1 MDNVK
6 ADDPSV
12 RHTDDDGCTGVENP
26 NEPLKC
32 VFSTI
37 NTVKLGTGTTARKQ
51 RNKHLW
57 YVKQQDCELYG
68 VRKINPHFVPV
79 GEETMIDREKLLSEY
94 TPEVAI
100 HNQRVAPAMHALTKT
115 LAKGDKYREKDE
127 LFSAEMEY
135 NKALHVDE
143 RNVRAIFGLG
153 LVYLARNDTENAQSV
168 FEQLVV
174 MEAAFN
180 VEHKH
185 LFNEFGIALRKHDLY
200 DEAVQYYG
208 RAVQL
213 TRDDE
218 NLYYNLARV
227 HYEKGEWEEC
237 FVNAANALRL
247 DNDHKHAKALC
258 DIILAMAADERLLV
272 KHNKPKVPKNVA
284 EQTKTLVDAIASG
297 ENLDAVKLDLAIVG
311 EAAKL

>member
-1 MDNVK
+1 MDDVK
-6 ADDPSV
+6 IDAPSV
-12 RHTDDDGCTGVENP
+12 RHTDDEGCTGLDNV

-37 NTVKLGTGTTARKQ
+37 STIKLGTGTTARKQ
-51 RNKHLW
+51 RNKNLW

-100 HNQRVAPAMHALTKT
+100 HNQRVAPAMQALTKT

-135 NKALHVDE
+135 NKALRVDE

-153 LVYLARNDTENAQSV
+153 LVYLERDDTENAQAV
-168 FEQLVV
+168 FEQLVE
-174 MEAAFN
+174 MEAAFD

-208 RAVQL
+208 RAVEL
-213 TRDDE
+213 TKDDE

-247 DNDHKHAKALC
+247 DSDHKPAKALC
-258 DIILAMAADERLLV
+258 DIILAMSADERLLV
-272 KHNKPKVPKNVA
+272 KHNKPPVPKNVA
-284 EQTKTLVDAIASG
+284 EQAMTLVDAISRG
-297 ENLDAVKLDLAIVG
+297 VNLDAVKLDLAMVG